1 MSQQRLV
8 RDALDA
14 YTALAIDVEPLLPPE
29 VHRWFDSLGR

>member
-14 YTALAIDVEPLLPPE
+14 YTALAIDVEPLLPVE
-29 VHRWFDSLGR
+29 VQRWYRGLAR